1 MPLTYAYRLHPTL
14 KGRIQHVP
22 VDLADLPR
30 MLAEGWK
37 RQPGEGRRR
46 GPPLALSTSVGA
58 RRAGGCTAS
67 RRRSGGGHDHD
78 L

>member
-37 RQPGEGRRR
+37 DSPEKVVGAV
-46 GPPLALSTSVGA
+46 PPPAPSTSVGREPA
-58 RRAGGCTAS
+58 PSGRVHGEPAPKRRRA
-67 RRRSGGGHDHD
+67 
-78 L
+78 